1 MNFLTSIINIE
12 IKNGNAIKY
21 QYDLELKKVLIYMSF
36 LIRKLFLAAIFN
48 SCLFLLLI
56 IGIQNS
62 SNKRKINL
70 FKKDTVA
77 LPISFIVGVSFITG
91 SITGSFVPF
100 FFDKKKVD
108 S

>member
-1 MNFLTSIINIE
+1 MS
-12 IKNGNAIKY
+12 GV
-21 QYDLELKKVLIYMSF
+21 LKKIIFS
-36 LIRKLFLAAIFN
+36 ITFN
-48 SCLFLLLI
+48 SCLFLILI

-62 SNKRKINL
+62 STKSKVNL

-91 SITGSFVPF
+91 SITGSFVPI
-100 FFDKKKVD
+100 FFDNKKVD

>member
-1 MNFLTSIINIE
+1 MKNIS
-12 IKNGNAIKY
+12 GAF
-21 QYDLELKKVLIYMSF
+21 KKLIFSV
-36 LIRKLFLAAIFN
+36 AFN

-62 SNKRKINL
+62 SIKRKVNL
-70 FKKDTVA
+70 FKNESIA
-77 LPISFIVGVSFITG
+77 LPISFIIGVSFITG

-100 FFDKKKVD
+100 FFNNNKFD

>member
-1 MNFLTSIINIE
+1 
-12 IKNGNAIKY
+12 
-21 QYDLELKKVLIYMSF
+21 MSVAF
-36 LIRKLFLAAIFN
+36 KKLFFSITFN

-62 SNKRKINL
+62 SSKRKVNL
-70 FKKDTVA
+70 FKQETIA

-91 SITGSFVPF
+91 SITGSFVPV

>member
-1 MNFLTSIINIE
+1 MSEAFKRLIFSIT
-12 IKNGNAIKY
+12 
-21 QYDLELKKVLIYMSF
+21 
-36 LIRKLFLAAIFN
+36 FN

-62 SNKRKINL
+62 SINMNVNL
-70 FKKDTVA
+70 FKNESIA

-91 SITGSFVPF
+91 SITGSFVPIF
-100 FFDKKKVD
+100 FNKNKFD

>member
-1 MNFLTSIINIE
+1 MSGAFKKIIFSIT
-12 IKNGNAIKY
+12 
-21 QYDLELKKVLIYMSF
+21 
-36 LIRKLFLAAIFN
+36 FN

-62 SNKRKINL
+62 SNKRKVIL

-91 SITGSFVPF
+91 SITGSFVPI
-100 FFDKKKVD
+100 FFDRKKVD

>member
-1 MNFLTSIINIE
+1 MFGTFKKLIFSIT
-12 IKNGNAIKY
+12 
-21 QYDLELKKVLIYMSF
+21 
-36 LIRKLFLAAIFN
+36 FN

-62 SNKRKINL
+62 SSKRKVNL
-70 FKKDTVA
+70 FKKETIA

-91 SITGSFVPF
+91 SVTGSFFPIF
-100 FFDKKKVD
+100 FTNKKVD

>member
-1 MNFLTSIINIE
+1 MSEAFKKIIFSIT
-12 IKNGNAIKY
+12 
-21 QYDLELKKVLIYMSF
+21 
-36 LIRKLFLAAIFN
+36 FN

-91 SITGSFVPF
+91 SITGSFVPI
-100 FFDKKKVD
+100 FFDEKKVD

>member
-1 MNFLTSIINIE
+1 MTEAF
-12 IKNGNAIKY
+12 
-21 QYDLELKKVLIYMSF
+21 KKLIFSF
-36 LIRKLFLAAIFN
+36 TFN

-62 SNKRKINL
+62 STKKKVNL
-70 FKKDTVA
+70 FKKETVT

-91 SITGSFVPF
+91 SITGSLVPIIF
-100 FFDKKKVD
+100 NNKKID

>member
-1 MNFLTSIINIE
+1 MSGAFKKIIFSIT
-12 IKNGNAIKY
+12 
-21 QYDLELKKVLIYMSF
+21 
-36 LIRKLFLAAIFN
+36 FN

-62 SNKRKINL
+62 SNKRKVIL

-91 SITGSFVPF
+91 SITGSFVPI

>member
-1 MNFLTSIINIE
+1 MSEAFKKLIFSFTF
-12 IKNGNAIKY
+12 NA
-21 QYDLELKKVLIYMSF
+21 
-36 LIRKLFLAAIFN
+36 
-48 SCLFLLLI
+48 CLFLLLI

-62 SNKRKINL
+62 SIKRKVNL
-70 FKKDTVA
+70 FKNESIA

-100 FFDKKKVD
+100 FFNNNKFD

>member
-1 MNFLTSIINIE
+1 MSGAFKKIIFSIT
-12 IKNGNAIKY
+12 
-21 QYDLELKKVLIYMSF
+21 
-36 LIRKLFLAAIFN
+36 FN

-62 SNKRKINL
+62 SNKSKINL

-91 SITGSFVPF
+91 SITGSFVPI
-100 FFDKKKVD
+100 FFDNKKVD